1 MVYMREKGGNKGCSI
16 RKYFKYDIVYDEFEA
31 KANKFVK
38 YHWPRALTRE
48 ERLGILM
55 LNFYLRKEHVHRC
68 IKMVSSLKSP
78 ASNVLTTVACIFCQK
93 RDILKSV
100 WAEYMKKKRVTVK
113 ALP

>member
-16 RKYFKYDIVYDEFEA
+16 RKYFKCDIVYDEFEA

-78 ASNVLTTVACIFCQK
+78 ASNVLTTVACIFWRKKALVQ
-93 RDILKSV
+93 SV
-100 WAEYMKKKRVTVK
+100 WAEYVKEERVAVK
-113 ALP
+113 VLP